1 MINFLIYLISF
12 YFSDATQVKDSVPLN
27 TPMEQDLFV
36 AGEGSYHTYRI
47 PSLLVAEDGSVL
59 AFVEGRRE
67 CV

>member
-36 AGEGSYHTYRI
+36 AGEGGIR
-47 PSLLVAEDGSVL
+47 
-59 AFVEGRRE
+59 
-67 CV
+67 